1 MIPPSSSPW
10 RFLFGPLG
18 PASQA
23 EVLPEQNLVVLRLP
37 WVWGP
42 LPAPGCEGQNMEKH
56 GKTHEK
62 LIDKPTI
69 NHKNHTKSFISNIIQ
84 PWNWKLEKKNS
95 LPSSKAIASDTGTPF
110 ETNSLALAVSRLKL
124 KDDAM
129 GSLPSVKPLLHGNE
143 VVEQATDRWEPS
155 LVVPS

>member
-1 MIPPSSSPW
+1 M
-10 RFLFGPLG
+10 
-18 PASQA
+18 
-23 EVLPEQNLVVLRLP
+23 NL
-37 WVWGP
+37 
-42 LPAPGCEGQNMEKH
+42 KT
-56 GKTHEK
+56 GK
-62 LIDKPTI
+62 
-69 NHKNHTKSFISNIIQ
+69 KNN
-84 PWNWKLEKKNS
+84 NS

-143 VVEQATDRWEPS
+143 VVEQATDQWEPS